1 MIGSLASGETRLRL
15 PRLWQIF
22 TSPDLTLLWDKGTQA
37 VLSLLIVTILVGL
50 AGGVI
55 KTFIG
60 LRLLLTADIDL
71 GLRHLIVNTLMLLAV
86 VEVLKTTLAYF
97 SEGRVRV
104 TFIVDTVLV
113 VMLTEVISQWF
124 TGGDWP
130 QLAILAVILMTLG
143 LIRVMAVRLSPA
155 QPDHSAPARTMAPI
169 FSSTS

>member
-15 PRLWQIF
+15 PRIWQLF
-22 TSPDLTLLWDKGTQA
+22 ASPDLTLLWEKGTQA

-124 TGGDWP
+124 TGGDW
-130 QLAILAVILMTLG
+130 QKLAILAVILMTLG
-143 LIRVMAVRLSPA
+143 LIRVMAVRFSPA
-155 QPDHSAPARTMAPI
+155 QPVNSAPAKTMGPI
-169 FSSTS
+169 FSSTL

>member
-1 MIGSLASGETRLRL
+1 MTGSLASAETRLRL
-15 PRLWQIF
+15 PRLWLLF
-22 TSPDLTLLWDKGTQA
+22 ASPDLTLLWERGTQA

-124 TGGDWP
+124 SGGDW
-130 QLAILAVILMTLG
+130 QKLSILAVILMTLG
-143 LIRVMAVRLSPA
+143 IIRVLAVRFSPA
-155 QPDHSAPARTMAPI
+155 QPSQSAPSPTMAPI
-169 FSSTS
+169 FSSTL

>member
-1 MIGSLASGETRLRL
+1 MIGGLASAETRLRL
-15 PRLWQIF
+15 PRLQQIF
-22 TSPDLTLLWDKGTQA
+22 ASSDLTLLWEKGTQA

-124 TGGDWP
+124 TGGDW
-130 QLAILAVILMTLG
+130 QKLAILAVILITLG
-143 LIRVMAVRLSPA
+143 SIRVVAVRFSPA
-155 QPDHSAPARTMAPI
+155 QPAHSSPAQTMGPI
-169 FSSTS
+169 FSSTL

>member
-1 MIGSLASGETRLRL
+1 MIGSLASTETRLRL

-22 TSPDLTLLWDKGTQA
+22 ASPDLTLLWEKGTQA

-124 TGGDWP
+124 TGGDW
-130 QLAILAVILMTLG
+130 QKLAILAVILMTLG
-143 LIRVMAVRLSPA
+143 LIRVLAVRFSPA
-155 QPDHSAPARTMAPI
+155 QPTQSAPSQTMAPI
-169 FSSTS
+169 FSSSL

>member
-1 MIGSLASGETRLRL
+1 MIGNTATLGSWIRL
-15 PRLWQIF
+15 PQLRQVFASSELTTLWE
-22 TSPDLTLLWDKGTQA
+22 KGTQA

-60 LRLLLTADIDL
+60 LKLLLTSDIDL

-124 TGGDWP
+124 TGGDW
-130 QLAILAVILMTLG
+130 QKLSILAVILMTLG
-143 LIRVMAVRLSPA
+143 VIRVLAVRFSPAPPGHASPA
-155 QPDHSAPARTMAPI
+155 QTIAPI
-169 FSSTS
+169 FSSSH

>member
-1 MIGSLASGETRLRL
+1 MTGSYATPETRIRL
-15 PRLWQIF
+15 PRLWQALA
-22 TSPDLTLLWDKGTQA
+22 SSDLTLLWEKGTQA
-37 VLSLLIVTILVGL
+37 VLSLLIVTILLGL

-124 TGGDWP
+124 TGGDW
-130 QLAILAVILMTLG
+130 QKLSILAVILMTLG
-143 LIRVMAVRLSPA
+143 LIRVLAVRFSPA
-155 QPDHSAPARTMAPI
+155 QPSHALPSQTMAPI
-169 FSSTS
+169 FSSL